1 MQQLIKNNQGPTD
14 ATIAVT
20 HKCNSKCIMCNIWKD
35 TSKDALAPED
45 FLKLPKTLKDVN
57 ITGGEAFLRNDLVE
71 IAKNLTQ
78 LNPNM
83 RMVFSSNGFLT
94 DRIVDFM
101 CQIRKFNPKACI
113 SISLDGIGE
122 MHSETRGINDAYD
135 KVLKTIEGLKKA
147 NINDIRVGYTGSD
160 KNISHLSQVYDFA
173 KANNI
178 EFTMSIV
185 HNSENYFNIDTNTL
199 KDIDSL
205 ENQLNY
211 VIRQE
216 LKQINPRRLFRTY
229 YFKGI
234 INYAKTDKRL
244 LPCCALKNS
253 FFINALGKIFPC
265 NILETSIGNLKEDNF
280 ENIWTSRQND
290 NLRKYCE
297 SCNKCWMVCTVKN
310 SMRKEPVK
318 VVKSVILEKLKNL

>member
-1 MQQLIKNNQGPTD
+1 MFNSKSFLPTD

-35 TSKDALAPED
+35 TTQDALLPED
-45 FLKLPKTLKDVN
+45 FLKLPKTLRDVN

-71 IAKNLTQ
+71 IARNLTK
-78 LNPNM
+78 LNPKI

-94 DRIVDFM
+94 DRIVDYM
-101 CQIRKFNPKACI
+101 SQIRKFNSKACI
-113 SISLDGIGE
+113 SISLDGIGD
-122 MHSETRGINDAYD
+122 MHSETRGINDAYE

-160 KNISHLSQVYDFA
+160 KNISHLEKVYDFA

-199 KDIDSL
+199 NDLDSL
-205 ENQLNY
+205 ENQLNS
-211 VIRQE
+211 VIKQE
-216 LKQINPRRLFRTY
+216 LNQLNPRRLFRTY

-234 INYAKTDKRL
+234 INYAKTGKRL

-253 FFINALGKIFPC
+253 FFINAIGEVFPC
-265 NILETSIGNLKEDNF
+265 NILETSIGNIKEDSF
-280 ENIWTSRQND
+280 DNIWASQKTD
-290 NLRKYCE
+290 KLRSYCK
-297 SCNKCWMVCTVKN
+297 SCHKCWMVCTVKN
-310 SMRKEPVK
+310 SMRKEPVQ
-318 VVKSVILEKLKNL
+318 VIKSVISEKLKSI